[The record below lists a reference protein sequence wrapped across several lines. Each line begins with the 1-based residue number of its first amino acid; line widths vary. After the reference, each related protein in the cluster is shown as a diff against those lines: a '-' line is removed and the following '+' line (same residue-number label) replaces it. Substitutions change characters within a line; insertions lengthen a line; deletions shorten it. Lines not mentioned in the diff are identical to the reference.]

1 MKIADLIDDHNNSN
15 DACLH
20 QLSVDEFVSEVLKSR
35 KDVAKD
41 PPPLLSSGRSAHQTA
56 SPNLNTGTFLPPSGS
71 RMHGYIGVDAGAV
84 GILHAEILCS
94 PDRLLLVAFATV
106 EQYRQLRAD
115 SALRTRAQTAMF
127 NGIAR
132 ADSYYDTLETALRT
146 PCEQTRDQFFV
157 HIPNGL
163 AFLRCC
169 EVGCGLRPCFLKT
182 TGDFTGL
189 FRYYTSLSQ
198 PSLHFVLQVQ
208 AEVTQA
214 SHGQG
219 SPIPG
224 AMSNSVDSA
233 SIEAVSTFLTNRNP
247 DQDGTWAG
255 ATEEAETPT
264 ASETATVIAQL
275 VHSNS
280 ASPRATVALR
290 RLKRALGQ

>member
-1 MKIADLIDDHNNSN
+1 MKIADLIDEDTNSKE
-15 DACLH
+15 ACLH

-35 KDVAKD
+35 KDVATD

-56 SPNLNTGTFLPPSGS
+56 SLNLNMGFFLPPSGS

-115 SALRTRAQTAMF
+115 STLRSRAQTALF

-132 ADSYYDTLETALRT
+132 ADSYYDALEAALRI
-146 PCEQTRDQFFV
+146 PCDQTNEPFFV

-182 TGDFTGL
+182 AGDCTGL

-208 AEVTQA
+208 AGTTRDQA
-214 SHGQG
+214 S
-219 SPIPG
+219 PVPE
-224 AMSNSVDSA
+224 AMSRHSVDSA
-233 SIEAVSTFLTNRNP
+233 SLEAVSTFLTSRAP

-255 ATEEAETPT
+255 ATGEAESASP
-264 ASETATVIAQL
+264 SETATVVAQL
-275 VHSNS
+275 VKTTSV
-280 ASPRATVALR
+280 SPKSTAALR
-290 RLKRALGQ
+290 RLKRALGK